1 MFAMAYS
8 TIDFTPAR
16 GRVPVD
22 VLPLKEP
29 AHLPPTHPQFIL
41 LQDGPRI
48 STYDI
53 VPPVKR
59 PAALS
64 KRASQLALNFA
75 RRLLNRPKPPKGLSD
90 AGRQAL
96 DAELVQRNVESF
108 ARGEMGWETM
118 QGLDGKAVELTSPR
132 AESFARANPS
142 CQDWESVLGA
152 DEKKVAIAHV
162 AAANVVPEE
171 AVLEKNAFE
180 QNVSTGVSSKDH
192 EVEKRKKC
200 LSTVLEARESVIL
213 DGHPLAAEK
222 YPFSKEP
229 ATDLTVSSLG
239 VLPVRYEDH
248 LPVEQL
254 AIDVKA
260 AWHADDGAEPRRMKR
275 ILSLQ
280 SMRFA
285 EKQAREREAREAPA
299 EAKATLKVDQKRTVP
314 KRGLKKSLSMQM
326 QRFAST
332 TSLLRATREEA
343 AAAESVAKDV
353 ADDPPKSADGGH
365 AGPVSSSMRN
375 MHYAEQRAAPP
386 GIKIMVDPLT
396 ADHPSLRSYAFSNS
410 VPPPI
415 PEKSPA
421 RAASSNNLLSV
432 QKKSQYILLA
442 SLNSARVAAKV
453 HPLVIMPLLGLRV
466 QSFAAI
472 ELPPLPPSK
481 PATKASHIG
490 TQIVRDQLLSDATQA
505 RATILVSPP
514 NMGEMSVGEL
524 WRSGKYKRHKFVAK
538 NHKLED
544 HRYTLFP
551 TFEPNTDFDGHDV
564 DDIIGPDD
572 GIVET
577 GDDAAAQVELL
588 ATSGANAIVEDNEN
602 VANAQE
608 ARSKLEMAAPAKFE
622 LKGKLDRVAK
632 GGAARCA
639 CLEYNA
645 YEVVV
650 DTKWTAIGVG
660 KTGDGRWVVGFG

>member
-1 MFAMAYS
+1 MAYS
-8 TIDFTPAR
+8 TIDYTPVR
-16 GRVPVD
+16 GRAALD
-22 VLPLKEP
+22 VLPTKEP

-41 LQDGPRI
+41 LQDGPRV
-48 STYDI
+48 STYDF
-53 VPPVKR
+53 PPPPKR
-59 PAALS
+59 PAGLS
-64 KRASQLALNFA
+64 KRASQLALKLA
-75 RRLLNRPKPPKGLSD
+75 RRLLNRPKLAKGLTD
-90 AGRQAL
+90 AERQAR
-96 DAELVQRNVESF
+96 DADLVQSNVKRF
-108 ARGEMGWETM
+108 ARGEMGWETV
-118 QGLDGKAVELTSPR
+118 QGLDGKIVDLTGPR
-132 AESFARANPS
+132 YDNFARASPS

-152 DEKKVAIAHV
+152 DEKKVATVHV
-162 AAANVVPEE
+162 APVNVVPVGV
-171 AVLEKNAFE
+171 VLGKVAPE
-180 QNVSTGVSSKDH
+180 QYAPADAASKDR
-192 EVEKRKKC
+192 EAEKRKKC

-213 DGHPLAAEK
+213 DGLPLAAEK
-222 YPFSKEP
+222 YPFPKEP

-260 AWHADDGAEPRRMKR
+260 AWHADDGAEPSRMKR

-314 KRGLKKSLSMQM
+314 KRRLKKSLSMQM
-326 QRFAST
+326 QRFAGT

-343 AAAESVAKDV
+343 VAAESVAKDV

-375 MHYAEQRAAPP
+375 VHYAEQRAAPP

-415 PEKSPA
+415 PEKSTA
-421 RAASSNNLLSV
+421 RAGSSNNPLSV
-432 QKKSQYILLA
+432 QRKSQSILLA
-442 SLNSARVAAKV
+442 SLNSTRIAAKM

-466 QSFAAI
+466 QSFAAV

-490 TQIVRDQLLSDATQA
+490 TQINRDQLLSDATQA

-551 TFEPNTDFDGHDV
+551 TFEPNTDFDGYDV

-588 ATSGANAIVEDNEN
+588 ATSGAHAIVEDNEN
-602 VANAQE
+602 LANAQE
-608 ARSKLEMAAPAKFE
+608 ARIKLGMAAPARFE
-622 LKGKLDRVAK
+622 LEGKLNRVAK